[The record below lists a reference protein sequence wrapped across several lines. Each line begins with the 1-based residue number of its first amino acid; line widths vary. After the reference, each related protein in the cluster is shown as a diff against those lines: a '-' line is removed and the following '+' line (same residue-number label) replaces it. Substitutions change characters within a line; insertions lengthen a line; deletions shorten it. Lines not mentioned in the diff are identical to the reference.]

1 MQRGRKAG
9 QFLENLPLTLTLFL
23 HDPCTRFILGVIGIL
38 SKKLPIFRPFYTLS
52 MHRRLTNS
60 SILSCYTVDLHYS
73 QLEPTFGTKFKKS
86 ETKNSVP
93 THGAY
98 NIDNNKSKFI
108 GISNKI
114 EKRPNVQI

>member
-1 MQRGRKAG
+1 M
-9 QFLENLPLTLTLFL
+9 
-23 HDPCTRFILGVIGIL
+23 
-38 SKKLPIFRPFYTLS
+38 
-52 MHRRLTNS
+52 
-60 SILSCYTVDLHYS
+60 DLHYS